1 MNLPNA
7 LRLNGHPFTP
17 TMGRCLLGLALLASA
32 CCASTAQAQSRYSY
46 STDGAEV
53 TDSKTGLIWQRCSAG
68 QAWSAGTVTC
78 TGTAATYTHE
88 AALSYAKS
96 QTGWR
101 LPNVKELSSIT
112 DKSRNN
118 PAIDFTAFPATPSN
132 WFWTSTPY
140 AGDASDAWVVRFGDG
155 VVDDYYGYR
164 DSTGHVRLVR

>member
-1 MNLPNA
+1 MNCLKT
-7 LRLNGHPFTP
+7 LRPQLRSNHP
-17 TMGRCLLGLALLASA
+17 LGQRLASAALLAGL
-32 CCASTAQAQSRYSY
+32 CCVNSVQAQARFSY

-101 LPNVKELSSIT
+101 LLNVKELSSIT

-118 PAIDFTAFPATPSN
+118 PAIDVTAFPATPSN

-140 AGDASDAWVVRFGDG
+140 AGDASDAWVVGFDGG
-155 VVDDYYGYR
+155 VVSGGYR
-164 DSTGHVRLVR
+164 GNALRVRLVR